1 MGHGNPSY
9 EPTSN
14 AHPFLLESKEQSGNL
29 LEIGRGFPFRRIL
42 CITPLYPLDA
52 PDKRCTS
59 SHALKHT
66 HTPDDRTTPFSE

>member
-9 EPTSN
+9 EPTLK
-14 AHPFLLESKEQSGNL
+14 AHPFRLESKEQSGNL
-29 LEIGRGFPFRRIL
+29 LEIGRGFSFSRIF

-59 SHALKHT
+59 FQALKGT
-66 HTPDDRTTPFSE
+66 IQ